1 MEIKNENMCNNEV
14 RKAGLLLVAASE
26 LGMNVSGYGELAVNY
41 NSGNVYLW
49 LEDYSFS
56 LYIGLNPDRIIACWS
71 SSEDGREEFYFLED
85 CTPLSTLED
94 WAAFCQREDDRIH
107 SNEENHA

>member
-1 MEIKNENMCNNEV
+1 MEIKNSNMCKNEV

-26 LGMNVSGYGELAVNY
+26 LGMNVNGYGELALNY

-56 LYIGLNPDRIIACWS
+56 LYIGLGSDRIIACWS
-71 SSEDGREEFYFLED
+71 SPEDGREEFYPLEA
-85 CTPLSTLED
+85 CTSLYTLED
-94 WAAFCQREDDRIH
+94 WAAYCQREDDH
-107 SNEENHA
+107 KFAKETA